1 MTKIASG
8 LTRLGFGKGDVLCM
22 FCSNFVEYW
31 LIALATWTC
40 GGCVMP
46 LNCEME
52 PKNLEYQ
59 LTLGKAKILVCDELN
74 IGDAIGKHS
83 SKISCLCLMKCPS
96 ETLQNLPYF
105 WNTQVSV
112 FHFVLLYFSPK

>member
-1 MTKIASG
+1 MNPTFQSTENFRTFLLNNFSNSQIFIALFFKFQSI
-8 LTRLGFGKGDVLCM
+8 FYKGDVLCM

-59 LTLGKAKILVCDELN
+59 LSLGKAKILVCDELN
-74 IGDAIGKHS
+74 IGDAIGK
-83 SKISCLCLMKCPS
+83 
-96 ETLQNLPYF
+96 QR
-105 WNTQVSV
+105 
-112 FHFVLLYFSPK
+112 

>member
-1 MTKIASG
+1 
-8 LTRLGFGKGDVLCM
+8 M

-52 PKNLEYQ
+52 PKNLENQ

-74 IGDAIGKHS
+74 IADAIGKYS
-83 SKISCLCLMKCPS
+83 
-96 ETLQNLPYF
+96 TLQKY
-105 WNTQVSV
+105 
-112 FHFVLLYFSPK
+112 

>member
-1 MTKIASG
+1 
-8 LTRLGFGKGDVLCM
+8 M

-52 PKNLEYQ
+52 PKNLENQ

-74 IGDAIGKHS
+74 IADAIGKYIVPFRSRRFMLDETVKIFWHS
-83 SKISCLCLMKCPS
+83 IR
-96 ETLQNLPYF
+96 
-105 WNTQVSV
+105 
-112 FHFVLLYFSPK
+112 

>member
-1 MTKIASG
+1 MSPTFQSTENFHNFIFCTIFQIHKFLLHFFSNFRA
-8 LTRLGFGKGDVLCM
+8 FFKKGDVLCM

-52 PKNLEYQ
+52 PKNLENQ

-74 IGDAIGKHS
+74 IADAIGKYS
-83 SKISCLCLMKCPS
+83 
-96 ETLQNLPYF
+96 TLQ
-105 WNTQVSV
+105 
-112 FHFVLLYFSPK
+112 K